1 MYDVPFTTYKCNTVE
16 DVCIASLHFLITHGY
31 CVKKCENCGNYFV
44 PKRSDAKYCDRAS
57 GYGSTCKAVGK
68 NKAYKFNTDNDELKS
83 MLTAVK
89 MARYMKAFRNKED
102 KYIQKE
108 YNALKKECS
117 KKEKALKSGA
127 ITRSDFL
134 AWLEENKRFDW

>member
-1 MYDVPFTTYKCNTVE
+1 MPSTVTVPP
-16 DVCIASLHFLITHGY
+16 A
-31 CVKKCENCGNYFV
+31 
-44 PKRSDAKYCDRAS
+44 
-57 GYGSTCKAVGK
+57 TCKAVGK

-83 MLTAVK
+83 KLTAVK
-89 MARYMKAFRNKED
+89 RARYMKAFRIKED

-108 YNALKKECS
+108 YNAWKKECS